1 MAVQTVTKE
10 VAGIHVLLTR
20 SLFGDGTPRR
30 LLRRVSLVK
39 PTSAALRCLWLPEM
53 KLQSGPRQRPKSRE
67 TQRQAGAVRHT
78 TTALQIFRPVLLRL
92 LLPPELRRY
101 DKQGITLQLLA
112 LENRALLTLNPLPD
126 SLVFQPQYTRCL
138 RLCYLKRC
146 APNRGVWILWPEK
159 VPNCAGW
166 KVPSHSMPSV
176 RPLKRHA
183 HSD

>member
-1 MAVQTVTKE
+1 
-10 VAGIHVLLTR
+10 
-20 SLFGDGTPRR
+20 
-30 LLRRVSLVK
+30 
-39 PTSAALRCLWLPEM
+39 M

-67 TQRQAGAVRHT
+67 TQREAGAVRHT

-138 RLCYLKRC
+138 RLCYLPKTLRAQPRSMDPMARKSAKLCWVESAITFDAKRPAFETSC
-146 APNRGVWILWPEK
+146 
-159 VPNCAGW
+159 
-166 KVPSHSMPSV
+166 S
-176 RPLKRHA
+176 
-183 HSD
+183 